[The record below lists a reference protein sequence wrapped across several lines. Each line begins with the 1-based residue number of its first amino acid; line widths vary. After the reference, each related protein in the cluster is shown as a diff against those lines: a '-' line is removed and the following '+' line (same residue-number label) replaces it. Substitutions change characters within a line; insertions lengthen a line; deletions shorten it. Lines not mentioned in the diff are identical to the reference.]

1 MRKISLTLPFILVL
15 FATVFYVGN
24 LFSNTENKED
34 IVPRE
39 WKLNSMCDIKVL
51 NMDSDMLTY
60 SDIQKAMLANRLKN
74 GTLPVSIEVTM
85 NSSQVIEGL
94 NGAKFRFKVNGIEIE
109 NTMENVKVSEKSLC
123 GVINCDFSKLY
134 NGKNENELLAALKNL
149 TSGDFK
155 NCEIMADFKNP
166 NLDKSLWTQVSAN

>member
-24 LFSNTENKED
+24 LFSNTENKEE
-34 IVPRE
+34 IAPRE
-39 WKLNSMCDIKVL
+39 WKLNSLCDIKVL
-51 NMDSDMLTY
+51 NMDSEMLTY

-74 GTLPVSIEVTM
+74 STLPVSIEVTM

-94 NGAKFRFKVNGIEIE
+94 NGAKFRFNVNGVEIE
-109 NTMENVKVSEKSLC
+109 NTLENVKVSDKSLC
-123 GVINCDFSKLY
+123 GVINCDLSKLY
-134 NGKNENELLAALKNL
+134 DGKNETELLNALKNL

-166 NLDKSLWTQVSAN
+166 KFNKSLWTEVSAN